1 MSPNQLAEFSG
12 LQITI
17 HDFNGSRWVAALDV
31 GRGLGYTDPKGIHA
45 IYRRHADEFTDRDTW
60 QGVVKTS
67 TPGGAQQTR
76 LFSETGVVLLTMF
89 ANTPRAK
96 DFRAWAKRVLAREVT
111 GQNVPS
117 ASGLESHMARL
128 ADHMADLAAVS
139 RQQAAKLEVTSRY
152 IALLELNQ
160 RGKIRVTPEVEAE
173 VFKLKAQ
180 GLSQADIARLLRISS
195 ATVSLLLKGT
205 FPRNAA
211 LAGHSPPAQQQA
223 LERLIEQERATLL
236 GGGAE
241 GGAA

>member
-1 MSPNQLAEFSG
+1 MSPTQLAEFSG

-17 HDFNGSRWVAALDV
+17 YDLSGVRWLAARDV
-31 GRGLGYTDPKGIHA
+31 GRALGYARPDDVTA
-45 IYRRHADEFTDRDTW
+45 VYRRHVDEFTDRDTCTGDLPV
-60 QGVVKTS
+60 QG
-67 TPGGAQQTR
+67 QQREIR

-111 GQNVPS
+111 GQNVPA

-139 RQQAAKLEVTSRY
+139 RQQAAKLEVTGRY

-223 LERLIEQERATLL
+223 LERLIEQERTTLL
-236 GGGAE
+236 AGGAK